1 MDKELKK
8 KFIKKK
14 FGFAL
19 KAALITAVVLAV
31 ITLIYSLF
39 KSSNVLKNIYMVY
52 FYFGAFSMIVAV
64 PQFYKRNEDAKLRRI
79 RRQSPLYGFYDV
91 QENPYTNEA
100 MEEAF
105 EEFREDGFYTGL
117 SILLFSLTI
126 LVLGFIF
133 ERIYL
138 LRG

>member
-1 MDKELKK
+1 MDKELKR
-8 KFIKKK
+8 KFVKKK
-14 FGFAL
+14 FMFAF
-19 KAALITAVVLAV
+19 KSAIITAIVLAA
-31 ITLIYSLF
+31 ITLIFSLF
-39 KSSNVLKNIYMVY
+39 KSSNFLKNMYMVY

-79 RRQSPLYGFYDV
+79 RRQSPLFGFYDV

-126 LVLGFIF
+126 LILGFIF

>member
-1 MDKELKK
+1 MDKELKR

-14 FGFAL
+14 FAFSF
-19 KAALITAVVLAV
+19 KAAVITALVLALF
-31 ITLIYSLF
+31 TLIYSLL
-39 KSSNVLKNIYMVY
+39 KSTNIIKNIYTVY

-117 SILLFSLTI
+117 AILIFSMTI
-126 LVLGFIF
+126 LVLGFIL